1 MKLRSR
7 LLTFILSASMA
18 LSMTSPVLADEGVP
32 DSTTA
37 ATQEAENNKV
47 PAEQDNHRETAGQDN
62 TVSSVPA
69 AVQNPVAQIPD
80 TTEQV
85 QPGTPVS
92 SGESIKEIS
101 SDSETQSAGRETQGN
116 QGNTDVQTAGKNTQ
130 ESSDTDPEDK
140 NTQEPNHNASNTAND
155 ESDAGKTQKANA
167 GADAGTEK
175 IEKKDNKDNKDDSSE
190 TPVSSGALQ
199 ENTEETENWEVV
211 NNAKMFRVVSAV
223 TSGTGSNRVLTV
235 TLSGK
240 GYNFLFKGRKAEAEA
255 APEAS
260 WTRGIEKSGQY
271 SFAIPIAAGESV
283 IPVSVRSARKNA
295 WYGRQFALDWN
306 SKTLTVAD
314 ELEEAENV
322 SVSFCVQNVDGVSL
336 TGVKLTVAGSDGKG
350 VDASPDGSYTL
361 TVGDSYTVKA
371 SAEGFTEREIKYQAK
386 KGETKAV
393 ISLDAVS
400 NHSNNV
406 HTDVLSGTDA
416 ADGEYTNIKTQKSG
430 GLHDTTE
437 MTISKVTV
445 SGGKASAEITWK
457 SKNKVT
463 HFLLGYL
470 DNKEDDSSLYNPET
484 GNVGNVYKNFCFA
497 ATSRQEGDFYYSSAV
512 IPIQLD
518 SAFDLSVR
526 YPDAM
531 SKPYWSKYSVTIQ
544 ADSGEKATQKVRFR
558 ATDTNGKEVK
568 GAEVTVTGSDGKI
581 VKADADGGYTLYKDA
596 SYHIAAAADGYNS
609 VSRDYTVTGDASVD
623 LKLVRKEAGAF
634 DLTVINKLNMFKVVS
649 ASVTG
654 SGTNRTLTIALS
666 GQGYHYLFK
675 GDTGSASVS
684 KAGDRI
690 PYQVNSN
697 GLYTFRIPVSASDS
711 TFDLAA
717 LSAREQKWYSRRLSL
732 DWSRKTLTVSR
743 GSGETVADQKPVDFS
758 DNASNTGTYSVK
770 NNASEERA
778 GKGAVSGSAAVNGY
792 TFRWSGGSGR
802 AIITCMRVFEQN
814 GQLYATIHF
823 SRENGKASAYT
834 QVRSLG
840 QTVSGDNTFTIP
852 VNKNANTTIQALT
865 TAMSAPHWITYTIY
879 VGEGGSAE
887 NSLAA
892 NTRQLDEKAPE
903 ITGLTV
909 KGEMKITYSD
919 KIKIFTYANDIYLIE
934 VNMVKDTARKKDDG
948 SSESNTA
955 VKRTGTESASSET
968 EAPETEA
975 SETEISGDG
984 KEKIYMDTRENTS
997 DLDVYSN
1004 DIVKYLVVPEGQE
1017 IPAGL
1022 DKDVVIIQQPADKT
1036 YVTSK
1041 EALQIL
1047 TDLNKTEKIKAVG
1060 LEEKDI
1066 QDNDVKAAMNKKDGE
1081 DGKIYQAGTY
1091 DKWDLKTLIKQKV
1104 NLTVESSDILPH
1116 EEKTGEITGQTDEKT
1131 ADENSKL
1138 REKTADENSK
1148 LSEKTADESM
1158 ESFEKLASQ
1167 AVQMDMAMFVDR
1179 SADEKNDLA
1188 KAEWYK
1194 VYGIIFDAQDQAEE
1208 LYKKAVDKASEQE
1221 KKEAVEAL
1229 KAEKSTEK

>member
-18 LSMTSPVLADEGVP
+18 LSMTAPVLADEGVP

-37 ATQEAENNKV
+37 ATQEAEVNKE
-47 PAEQDNHRETAGQDN
+47 PAEQDNNRETAGQDN
-62 TVSSVPA
+62 NVSSVPA
-69 AVQNPVAQIPD
+69 AVQNPVVQIPD
-80 TTEQV
+80 TAEQV
-85 QPGTPVS
+85 QSGTPVS
-92 SGESIKEIS
+92 PGESIKETS
-101 SDSETQSAGRETQGN
+101 SDSEAQSAGRETQGN

-167 GADAGTEK
+167 DAEAGV
-175 IEKKDNKDNKDDSSE
+175 EKKDNKGDSSE

-223 TSGTGSNRVLTV
+223 TSGTGNNRVLTV
-235 TLSGK
+235 TLSGT
-240 GYNFLFKGRKAEAEA
+240 GYNYLFKGRKAEAEA
-255 APEAS
+255 ASEAS
-260 WTRGIEKSGQY
+260 WTKGIEKSGQY
-271 SFAIPIAAGESV
+271 SFAIPIDVNESV
-283 IPVSVRSARKNA
+283 IPVSARSARKGA
-295 WYGRQFALDWN
+295 WYGRQFTLDWN
-306 SKTLTVAD
+306 SKTLTVDD
-314 ELEEAENV
+314 EQEAAENV
-322 SVSFCVQNVDGVSL
+322 SVNFCVQNVDGVSL
-336 TGVKLTVAGSDGKG
+336 TDVELTVVGSDGKR

-371 SAEGFTEREIKYQAK
+371 GAEGCKEREIIYQAK

-400 NHSNNV
+400 DYSNNV

-445 SGGKASAEITWK
+445 SGGKAFAEITWK

-470 DNKEDDSSLYNPET
+470 DNKGEDSSLYNPET
-484 GNVGNVYKNFCFA
+484 GNVGDAYKDFCFT
-497 ATSRQEGDFYYSSAV
+497 ATSRQEGDYYYSSAM
-512 IPIQLD
+512 IPIQLG

-544 ADSGEKATQKVRFR
+544 ADPGEKATQKVRFQ

-581 VKADADGGYTLYKDA
+581 VKADADGGYTLYRDA

-609 VSRDYTVTGDASVD
+609 VSLDYTVTGDASVD

-654 SGTNRTLTIALS
+654 SGTNRTLTIVLS
-666 GQGYHYLFK
+666 GKGYHYLFK

-697 GLYTFRIPVSASDS
+697 GLYEFRIPVSDSDS

-717 LSAREQKWYSRRLSL
+717 LSAKEQKWYSRRLNL

-778 GKGAVSGSAAVNGY
+778 GKGPVSGSAAVNGY
-792 TFRWSGGSGR
+792 TFLWSGGSGR

-823 SRENGKASAYT
+823 SRENGEASAYT

-865 TAMSAPHWITYTIY
+865 AAMSAPHWITYTIY

-892 NTRQLDEKAPE
+892 NTRKLDEKAPE

-968 EAPETEA
+968 EASETEA
-975 SETEISGDG
+975 SETEISGDE

-1004 DIVKYLVVPEGQE
+1004 DIVKYLVVPEGKE

-1066 QDNDVKAAMNKKDGE
+1066 QDNDVKAAMNKNDGE

-1131 ADENSKL
+1131 ADKNRKL
-1138 REKTADENSK
+1138 SEKTADENRKS
-1148 LSEKTADESM
+1148 SEKTADESM

-1167 AVQMDMAMFVDR
+1167 AVQMNMAMFVDR

>member
-1 MKLRSR
+1 MKIRSR

-18 LSMTSPVLADEGVP
+18 LSMTAPVLADEGVP

-37 ATQEAENNKV
+37 ATVTKE
-47 PAEQDNHRETAGQDN
+47 PAEQDNNRETAGQDN
-62 TVSSVPA
+62 NVSSVPA
-69 AVQNPVAQIPD
+69 AVQIPVTQIPD
-80 TTEQV
+80 TAEQV
-85 QPGTPVS
+85 QLGTSVS
-92 SGESIKEIS
+92 SGKGINDTS
-101 SDSETQSAGRETQGN
+101 SDSVAQSEVRDT
-116 QGNTDVQTAGKNTQ
+116 QGNTDAQTAGKNTQ
-130 ESSDTDPEDK
+130 ESSDTDPKDK
-140 NTQEPNHNASNTAND
+140 STQEPNHNASNTAND

-167 GADAGTEK
+167 DAEAGV
-175 IEKKDNKDNKDDSSE
+175 EKKDNKGDSSE

-211 NNAKMFRVVSAV
+211 NNVKMFKVVSAV

-235 TLSGK
+235 TLSGT
-240 GYNFLFKGRKAEAEA
+240 GYNYLFKGRKADAEA

-295 WYGRQFALDWN
+295 WYGRQFTLDWN
-306 SKTLTVAD
+306 SKTLTVD
-314 ELEEAENV
+314 NELEAAENVSNV

-336 TGVKLTVAGSDGKG
+336 TGVKLTVTGSDGKR

-371 SAEGFTEREIKYQAK
+371 GAEGFTEREIKYQAK
-386 KGETKAV
+386 KRETKAV

-470 DNKEDDSSLYNPET
+470 DNKGEDPSLYNPET
-484 GNVGNVYKNFCFA
+484 GNVGNAYNNFCFT
-497 ATSRQEGDFYYSSAV
+497 ATSRQEGDFYYSSAM

-544 ADSGEKATQKVRFR
+544 ADPGEKATQKVRFQ
-558 ATDTNGKEVK
+558 ATDTDGKEVK

-581 VKADADGGYTLYKDA
+581 VKADADGGYTLYRDA

-697 GLYTFRIPVSASDS
+697 GLYSFRIPVSASDS

-743 GSGETVADQKPVDFS
+743 GSGETVADQKPADFS

-792 TFRWSGGSGR
+792 TFLWSGGSGR

-823 SRENGKASAYT
+823 SRENGEASAYT

-968 EAPETEA
+968 EA
-975 SETEISGDG
+975 SETEISGDE

-1116 EEKTGEITGQTDEKT
+1116 EEKTGEITGQTGEM
-1131 ADENSKL
+1131 
-1138 REKTADENSK
+1138 TADENSK

-1167 AVQMDMAMFVDR
+1167 AVQMNMAMFVDR